1 MSKPYVLLSAAVSL
15 DGYLDD
21 TGPERLL
28 LSSPADFDR
37 VDEVRASVDAIL
49 VGAGTIRA
57 DNPRLLVNSPE
68 RRAARVAAGLPEY
81 PLKVTVSG
89 SGELDPAAQFWHT
102 GGDKVLY
109 TTEKGAERA
118 RAAGLAADVV
128 ALGGFESGGF
138 ELGRSNTGGAE
149 AGGPNAGGG
158 EPGGLNAGGA
168 EAGGLNAGG
177 AEAGG
182 LNAGGAEA
190 GGLNAGG
197 ANAGGPESGGSGLDW
212 RALLADLHARG
223 VRRLMV
229 EGGGRIHTQ
238 LLQQELADEL
248 QLVLAPLFVGDPA
261 APRLFGPGGYQPG
274 RLRLVETRRIQDV
287 VLMRYEPTAP
297 GAGGSVS
304 AADHHWLRLACEL
317 AERCP
322 PSETAFSVGAVVVAA
337 DGTEL
342 ARGHS
347 REGGDPVVHAEEAA
361 LAKIDAGDARLASA
375 TVYSSLEPCARR
387 ASRPAACA
395 RLILDAGVRRV
406 VTGWR
411 EPDTFVA
418 GADGSGLLAAGGVD
432 VVVLPEYEALAKA
445 PNRHLAG

>member
-1 MSKPYVLLSAAVSL
+1 MPYPYVLLSAAVSL

-68 RRAARVAAGLPEY
+68 RRAARVADGLPEY

-89 SGELDPAAQFWHT
+89 SGDLDPTSRFWHT
-102 GGDKVLY
+102 GGEKVLY
-109 TTEKGAERA
+109 TTDKGAERA
-118 RAAGLAADVV
+118 RALGIAADVLP
-128 ALGGFESGGF
+128 LGD
-138 ELGRSNTGGAE
+138 A
-149 AGGPNAGGG
+149 
-158 EPGGLNAGGA
+158 
-168 EAGGLNAGG
+168 
-177 AEAGG
+177 
-182 LNAGGAEA
+182 
-190 GGLNAGG
+190 
-197 ANAGGPESGGSGLDW
+197 LDW
-212 RALLADLHARG
+212 RRLLEHLHDVRG

-238 LLQQELADEL
+238 LMTEGLADEL
-248 QLVLAPLFVGDPA
+248 QLVLAPLFVGDPD
-261 APRLFGPGGYQPG
+261 APRLFGPGGYQGG
-274 RLRLVETRRIQDV
+274 RLRLLETRPIGDV

-297 GAGGSVS
+297 GTGALPS
-304 AADHHWLRLACEL
+304 AADRHWLALACEL
-317 AERCP
+317 AAQCP

-347 REGGDPVVHAEEAA
+347 REGEDPVVHAEEAA
-361 LAKIDAGDARLASA
+361 LAKADPTDPRLAGA

-387 ASRPAACA
+387 ASRPAPCA

-406 VTGWR
+406 VTAWR
-411 EPDTFVA
+411 EPDTFVTD
-418 GADGSGLLAAGGVD
+418 ADGSAVLAEGGAT
-432 VVVLPEYEALAKA
+432 VVVLPEFEQRAKA
-445 PNRHLAG
+445 PNAHLLGG

>member
-1 MSKPYVLLSAAVSL
+1 MPYPYVLLSAAVSL

-68 RRAARVAAGLPEY
+68 RRAARVADGLPEY

-89 SGELDPAAQFWHT
+89 SGDLDPTARFWHT
-102 GGDKVLY
+102 GGEKVLY
-109 TTEKGAERA
+109 TTDKGAERA
-118 RAAGLAADVV
+118 RALGITADVV
-128 ALGGFESGGF
+128 PLGD
-138 ELGRSNTGGAE
+138 A
-149 AGGPNAGGG
+149 
-158 EPGGLNAGGA
+158 
-168 EAGGLNAGG
+168 
-177 AEAGG
+177 
-182 LNAGGAEA
+182 
-190 GGLNAGG
+190 
-197 ANAGGPESGGSGLDW
+197 LDW
-212 RALLADLHARG
+212 RRLLEHLHDVRG

-238 LLQQELADEL
+238 LMTEGLADEL
-248 QLVLAPLFVGDPA
+248 QLVLAPLFVGDPD
-261 APRLFGPGGYQPG
+261 APRLFGPGVYQGG
-274 RLRLVETRRIQDV
+274 RLRLLETRPIGDV

-297 GAGGSVS
+297 GTGALPS
-304 AADHHWLRLACEL
+304 AADRHWLALACEL
-317 AERCP
+317 AAQCP

-347 REGGDPVVHAEEAA
+347 REGEDPVVHAEEAA
-361 LAKIDAGDARLASA
+361 LAKADPTDPRLAGA

-387 ASRPAACA
+387 ASRPAPCA

-406 VTGWR
+406 VTAWQ
-411 EPDTFVA
+411 EPDTFVTD
-418 GADGSGLLAAGGVD
+418 ADGSAVLAEGGAT
-432 VVVLPEYEALAKA
+432 VVVLPEFEQRAKA
-445 PNRHLAG
+445 PNAHLLGG

>member
-1 MSKPYVLLSAAVSL
+1 MPYPYVLLSAAVSL

-57 DNPRLLVNSPE
+57 DNPRLLVNSPG
-68 RRAARVAAGLPEY
+68 RRSARVADGRPEY

-89 SGELDPAAQFWHT
+89 SGDLDPAARFWHT
-102 GGDKVLY
+102 GGEKVLY
-109 TTEKGAERA
+109 TTGKGAERA
-118 RAAGLAADVV
+118 RALGIAADVV
-128 ALGGFESGGF
+128 PLGD
-138 ELGRSNTGGAE
+138 A
-149 AGGPNAGGG
+149 
-158 EPGGLNAGGA
+158 
-168 EAGGLNAGG
+168 
-177 AEAGG
+177 
-182 LNAGGAEA
+182 
-190 GGLNAGG
+190 
-197 ANAGGPESGGSGLDW
+197 LDW
-212 RALLADLHARG
+212 RRLLEHLHDVRG

-238 LLQQELADEL
+238 LMTQGLADEL
-248 QLVLAPLFVGDPA
+248 QLVLAPLFVGDPD
-261 APRLFGPGGYQPG
+261 APRLFGPGSYQGG
-274 RLRLVETRRIQDV
+274 RLRLVETRPVGDV

-297 GAGGSVS
+297 GAGALPS
-304 AADHHWLRLACEL
+304 AADRHWLALACDL
-317 AERCP
+317 AAQCP

-361 LAKIDAGDARLASA
+361 LAKADPTDPRLAGA

-387 ASRPAACA
+387 ASRPAPCA

-406 VTGWR
+406 VTAWR
-411 EPDTFVA
+411 EPDTFVTD
-418 GADGSGLLAAGGVD
+418 ADGSAVLAGGGATVL
-432 VVVLPEYEALAKA
+432 VLPEFEQRAKA
-445 PNRHLAG
+445 PNGRLLGR

>member
-1 MSKPYVLLSAAVSL
+1 MPLPYVLLSAAVSL

-49 VGAGTIRA
+49 IGAGTIRA

-68 RRAARVAAGLPEY
+68 RRAARVAAGRPEY
-81 PLKVTVSG
+81 PLKVAVSG
-89 SGELDPAAQFWHT
+89 SGDLDPAARFWHT
-102 GGDKVLY
+102 GGDKVVY

-118 RAAGLAADVV
+118 RSASLAADVV
-128 ALGGFESGGF
+128 ALG
-138 ELGRSNTGGAE
+138 TD
-149 AGGPNAGGG
+149 
-158 EPGGLNAGGA
+158 
-168 EAGGLNAGG
+168 
-177 AEAGG
+177 
-182 LNAGGAEA
+182 
-190 GGLNAGG
+190 
-197 ANAGGPESGGSGLDW
+197 LDW
-212 RALLADLHARG
+212 PRLLGDLYARG

-238 LLQQELADEL
+238 LLQEGLADEL
-248 QLVLAPLFVGDPA
+248 QLVVAPLFVGDA
-261 APRLFGPGGYQPG
+261 SAPRLFGPGGYQSG
-274 RLRLVETRRIQDV
+274 RLRLVDSRRIEDV

-297 GAGGSVS
+297 GEGTRAT

-317 AERCP
+317 ARLCP
-322 PSETAFSVGAVVVAA
+322 PSRTAFSVGAVVVAA

-347 REGGDPVVHAEEAA
+347 REGDDPVVHAEEAA
-361 LAKIDAGDARLASA
+361 LAKIDPADPRLPSA

-387 ASRPAACA
+387 ASRPAPCA

-406 VTGWR
+406 VTAWR
-411 EPDTFVA
+411 EPDTFVTD
-418 GADGSGLLAAGGVD
+418 ADGTGLLAAAGAD
-432 VVVLPEYEALAKA
+432 VVVLPGHEDRAME
-445 PNRHLAG
+445 PNRHLLT

>member
-1 MSKPYVLLSAAVSL
+1 MPHPYVLLSAAVSL

-68 RRAARVAAGLPEY
+68 RRAARVADGRPEY

-89 SGELDPAAQFWHT
+89 SGDLDPAARFWHT

-109 TTEKGAERA
+109 TTGKGAERA
-118 RAAGLAADVV
+118 RALGIAADVV
-128 ALGGFESGGF
+128 PLGD
-138 ELGRSNTGGAE
+138 A
-149 AGGPNAGGG
+149 
-158 EPGGLNAGGA
+158 
-168 EAGGLNAGG
+168 
-177 AEAGG
+177 
-182 LNAGGAEA
+182 
-190 GGLNAGG
+190 
-197 ANAGGPESGGSGLDW
+197 LDW
-212 RALLADLHARG
+212 RLLLEHLHDERG

-238 LLQQELADEL
+238 LMTQGLADEL
-248 QLVLAPLFVGDPA
+248 QLVLAPLFVGDPD
-261 APRLFGPGGYQPG
+261 APRLFGPGSYQGG
-274 RLRLVETRRIQDV
+274 RLRLVETRPVGDV

-297 GAGGSVS
+297 GAGALPS
-304 AADHHWLRLACEL
+304 AADRHWLALACEL
-317 AERCP
+317 AAQCP

-361 LAKIDAGDARLASA
+361 LAKVGPTDPRLAGA

-387 ASRPAACA
+387 ASRPAPCA

-406 VTGWR
+406 VTAWR
-411 EPDTFVA
+411 EPDTFVTD
-418 GADGSGLLAAGGVD
+418 ADGSAVLADGGATVL
-432 VVVLPEYEALAKA
+432 VLPEYEQRAKA
-445 PNRHLAG
+445 PNAHLLGG